1 MTDLQTADLILC
13 PQWLV
18 PVEPSG
24 VVLESHA
31 CVINDGKIIAVLPQT
46 EVSDRF
52 ACDQIVR
59 LDGQVL
65 LPGLVN
71 AHTHAAMVLMR
82 GLADDLPLMQWLT
95 EHIWPAEGHFAAP
108 DFVKAGTSLALAE
121 MIRGGTTCFADMYY
135 FPDEV
140 AHTVRQA
147 GLRACLGL
155 IVIEAPTPWAASAA
169 ECLSKATDVHQQW
182 RDESLITAA
191 LAPHAPYTVSDDSFE
206 RIRVLADELDIIVHT
221 HLHETQGEVED
232 SLAEF
237 SLRPMAR
244 MQKVGIANSSLMA
257 AHMTQLTSSEV
268 ELCAQRNISVVHCPE
283 SNLKLASGICPVDTL
298 LKAGV
303 TVALGTDGAASNND
317 LDMFAEMR
325 TAALLGKVAAEDPTA
340 VSAAAA
346 LEMATLSGAK
356 ALRLDHLIGSIT
368 PGKQADLIS
377 VDLRDLEST
386 PVFDVVSQ
394 LVYATGRHQVQNVWV
409 NGRQLLAGRNLQT
422 LDEADVAREGRRW
435 GRRISDWRE
444 NSA

>member
-1 MTDLQTADLILC
+1 MTQLQAADFILC

-18 PVEPSG
+18 PVEPAG
-24 VVLESHA
+24 VVLESYA
-31 CVINDGKIIAVLPQT
+31 CAVRAGKIVEILPQT
-46 EVSDRF
+46 EVTDRF
-52 ACDQIVR
+52 ACDEIIR

-108 DFVKAGTSLALAE
+108 DFVKAGALLAMAE

-140 AHTVRQA
+140 AHAVRQA
-147 GLRACLGL
+147 GMRACLGL
-155 IVIEAPTPWAASAA
+155 IVIEAPTPWAANAA
-169 ECLSKATDVHQQW
+169 ECFSKATEVHHQW
-182 RDESLITAA
+182 RDDGLITAA
-191 LAPHAPYTVSDDSFE
+191 LAPHAPYTVSDSSFE

-221 HLHETQGEVED
+221 HLHETPGEVED

-257 AHMTQLTSSEV
+257 AHMTQLTSAEI
-268 ELCAQRNISVVHCPE
+268 ELCAARNISVVHCPE
-283 SNLKLASGICPVDTL
+283 SNLKLASGVCPVENL
-298 LKAGV
+298 LQAGV

-325 TAALLGKVAAEDPTA
+325 TAALLGKVAAADPTA
-340 VSAAAA
+340 VSATAA

-356 ALRLDHLIGSIT
+356 ALRLDHMIGSIT

-377 VDLRDLEST
+377 VDLRELETT
-386 PVFDVVSQ
+386 PVFDVISQ
-394 LVYATGRHQVQNVWV
+394 LVYAAGRHQVQHVWV
-409 NGRQLLAGRNLQT
+409 NGRQLLDRRNLLT
-422 LDEADVAREGRRW
+422 LDTASVIQEGRRW
-435 GRRISDWRE
+435 GRRIADWRE
-444 NSA
+444 VEA